1 MGVSDNLWF
10 MFKIAAA
17 VFILRK
23 LKRMLLNY
31 VFKYIIYVPN
41 MPSADLKFPECNPM
55 GFKSPSEYG
64 YDFENIEVTTKDGVK
79 LIGWFIKQKKPETCP
94 TIIFFHGNAGNI
106 GIRLPNIQN
115 IYERNKA
122 NVVIVG
128 YRGYGHSEG
137 SPSEE
142 GLQLD
147 AEAVLDW
154 TISNDE
160 IDSHKVF
167 IFGSSLGGAI
177 SIYLCSKRQKDVCG
191 LIIENSFISIRKFG
205 ILVKILH

>member
-1 MGVSDNLWF
+1 

-17 VFILRK
+17 VVILRQ
-23 LKRMLLNY
+23 LRRMLLNF
-31 VFKYIIYVPN
+31 VFKHIIYMPN
-41 MPSADLKFPECNPM
+41 MPSEDLKFPECNPI
-55 GFKSPSEYG
+55 GFKSPDEYG

-79 LIGWFIKQKKPETCP
+79 LMGWFIKQKKPEECP
-94 TIIFFHGNAGNI
+94 TVIFFHGNAGNI
-106 GIRLPNIQN
+106 GNRLPNMQ
-115 IYERNKA
+115 YMFERNKV
-122 NVVIVG
+122 NLVIVG

-154 TISNDE
+154 TLNCEQVDRS
-160 IDSHKVF
+160 KVF
-167 IFGSSLGGAI
+167 IFGRSLGGAI

-191 LIIENSFISIRKFG
+191 LVVENSFISIRKLG
-205 ILVKILH
+205 TLKGD